1 MKVVR
6 VECLSRVHL
15 GLILKAFEFKA
26 DGVMLLGCE
35 PSMCHFDKDSKCIL
49 DEYEKARGILE
60 MLGIRK
66 DRLVLARLPAFD
78 GRQFVTGVMNLIEQ
92 IEQMPS
98 SGHSRLDSSHIQ
110 HTKIRSHS

>member
-1 MKVVR
+1 VKVVR

-15 GLILKAFEFKA
+15 GLILKAFEFGA

-35 PSMCHFDKDSKCIL
+35 PSMCHFSKDNKCVL

-60 MLGIRK
+60 MLGIHK
-66 DRLVLARLPAFD
+66 DRLVLTRLPAFD
-78 GRQFVTGVMNLIEQ
+78 GRQFVAGIMNLIER

-98 SGHSRLDSSHIQ
+98 SGHSKLDSSHIQ
-110 HTKIRSHS
+110 GTKIRSHS